1 MFYVYLLMILC
12 FIGFVHTINKGAEF
26 LDEIK
31 TPEWLKVILGVTVF
45 LLFCLV
51 GAMAGEYLRNSQ

>member
-1 MFYVYLLMILC
+1 MILC
-12 FIGFVHTINKGAEF
+12 FIGFVHTINKSAEF

-31 TPEWLKVILGVTVF
+31 TPEWLKIILGITVF

-51 GAMAGEYLRNSQ
+51 GAMAGEYLRNGQ